1 MVEGNTRR
9 HASIWLRLMLAI
21 SMLIISVAPLARAQA
36 PGTPAGS
43 VTTATGTV
51 QLQRAGA
58 TTPLA
63 PGTAVNVGDRIITGS
78 NGHVIV
84 TLSDGSTLELG
95 DSSNLTIDSHAL
107 APAGGRAATSVSLFG
122 GVVRSVVDATGGA
135 PNFEVHTP
143 NAVAAVRGTRF
154 DTAFSEA
161 STRPG
166 YGDCH
171 RFTDVSVYE
180 GTVALRNPSAVAGTG
195 VDIPAGYEATVP
207 CNQGATLPGPLGM
220 TGASAFGGAGGAP
233 GSGAG
238 GVVGGVPPPACP
250 VCPSGK

>member
-1 MVEGNTRR
+1 MVEGRTRR
-9 HASIWLRLMLAI
+9 RENNRLRLVVAI
-21 SMLIISVAPLARAQA
+21 SLLILSAAPLANAQA

-43 VTTATGTV
+43 VTTASGPV

-63 PGTAVNVGDRIITGS
+63 AGTALNVGDRIITGT

-107 APAGGRAATSVSLFG
+107 APTGGRAATSVSLFG

-154 DTAFSEA
+154 DTAFSDGT
-161 STRPG
+161 TRPG

-171 RFTDVSVYE
+171 QFTDVSVYE
-180 GTVALRNPSAVAGTG
+180 GTVGLRNPSAVAGAG

-207 CNQGATLPGPLGM
+207 CNENASLPGPLGM
-220 TGASAFGGAGGAP
+220 TGAVSGMAGGTP
-233 GSGAG
+233 SGGPG

-250 VCPSGK
+250 VCPPGK